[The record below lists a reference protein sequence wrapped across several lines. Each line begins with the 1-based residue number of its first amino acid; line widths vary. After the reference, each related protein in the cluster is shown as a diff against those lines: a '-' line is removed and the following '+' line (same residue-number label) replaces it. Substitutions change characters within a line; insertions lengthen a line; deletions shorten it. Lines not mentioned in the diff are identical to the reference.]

1 MSSFS
6 SPKNFAITTTNAG
19 LVKDIPADPGVYLM
33 KDNTGNIIYIGKAKN
48 LKKRVFSYF
57 SKSYSNG
64 NDRKDANWKT
74 QKLLAKI
81 ADIEFVTTHNEIE
94 AFLLESNLIKRYRPL
109 FNIELKDQQRYTYL
123 KLTQELFPRLLV
135 ARRNRR
141 GEFGGPKGKIYGP
154 FVRGSS
160 KFLTVGLLRKLFKIR
175 ICNRLPKKPCLQYFM
190 KNCDAPCIKNVTEL
204 QYLKNVMSLQDIL
217 SGRSSVSKFMMEMQ
231 EEMRKAAELQ
241 QYEKAKDI
249 RDTLRR
255 LENLRIKQNMEKVS
269 HKNASDEEYIGIMK
283 DKKKGVAHL
292 ILLSRKRGVIMD
304 RRKFDFELVGDNSLG
319 TFLLQYY
326 TSVPSVPRYIY
337 VNEEPGSKEALE
349 ASLEKLCEHQVRIV
363 KISNNF
369 HNIEKKELMNMV
381 VRNLELSG
389 QEWNQHSLRELKREL
404 RLGTIPSIIDC
415 FDISNFGTSFAVGS
429 RTRFLNAMP
438 YKDGY
443 RRFKI
448 KTVFNQNDFAMI
460 YEIVSRSYSSISG
473 KDQLP
478 DLIVIDG
485 GRGQLRSAFD
495 AINKLGLDI
504 PCISLA
510 KEKEEIYTHL
520 LKQPIRLP
528 NTSGAL
534 MLLRHIR
541 DEAHRFGLKYNIKL
555 RTYEL

>member
-337 VNEEPGSKEALE
+337 VNEEPESKEALE

-478 DLIVIDG
+478 DLIVVDG
-485 GRGQLRSAFD
+485 GRGQLRSALD

-541 DEAHRFGLKYNIKL
+541 DEAHRFGLQYNIKL